1 MISALSIKVAALL
14 IILWLLYFTIHSL
27 LASLAFKRA
36 VASYYP
42 ALMPWYR
49 LLYNGLS
56 LLLLIVPLLLLYLYP
71 GEMLWSWQGAWA
83 WLANGLA
90 LLAVI
95 AFVWSLSFYDNGEFI
110 GTRQLRS
117 GRRSIEEQGSFHIS
131 PLHRYV
137 RHPWY
142 ALGLV
147 ILWTRDMTVSLLVS
161 AVLVTLYILVG
172 AMLEER
178 KLLVFHG
185 ERYRR
190 YRQRVPALLP
200 WPGRSLSR
208 AEADEILRQ
217 DGTD

>member
-14 IILWLLYFTIHSL
+14 IILWLLYFTIHSV

-71 GEMLWSWQGAWA
+71 GEMLWSWQGSWA

-90 LLAVI
+90 LLAVA
-95 AFVWSLSFYDNGEFI
+95 AFAWSLSFYDNGEFL

-117 GRRSIEEQGSFHIS
+117 GRRSVEEQGGFHIS

-142 ALGLV
+142 ALGLI

-161 AVLVTLYILVG
+161 VLLVTFYILVG

-178 KLLVFHG
+178 KLLFYHG

-200 WPGRSLSR
+200 WPGRHLSR
-208 AEADEILRQ
+208 AEADEILQQ
-217 DGTD
+217 DETD

>member
-14 IILWLLYFTIHSL
+14 IILWLLYFSIHSV

-36 VASYYP
+36 VASHYP

-49 LLYNGLS
+49 LFYNFLS
-56 LLLLIVPLLLLYLYP
+56 LLLLVVPLLLLFLYP
-71 GEMLWSWQGAWA
+71 GETLWSWRGAWA

-90 LLAVI
+90 LLAIV
-95 AFVWSLSFYDNGEFI
+95 AFAWSLSFYDNGQFI
-110 GTRQLRS
+110 GLRQIRS
-117 GRRSIEEQGSFHIS
+117 NQRSVEEQGSFRIS

-147 ILWTRDMTVSLLVS
+147 VLWTRDMTVSLLVS
-161 AVLVTLYILVG
+161 ALLVTLYILLG

-178 KLLVFHG
+178 KLLHFHG

-190 YRQRVPALLP
+190 YRQRVPALVP
-200 WPGRSLSR
+200 MPGKHLSR
-208 AEADEILRQ
+208 DEAQRILQQDE
-217 DGTD
+217 TA